1 MELSPSAHVDTF
13 CRDRLPPATL
23 WPELHFDLPE
33 LHYPDRLNCAQ
44 RLLDEAVR
52 RWGPDRP
59 CLLTPTERW
68 SYGDLLERV
77 NRVARVLT
85 EDFGLV
91 PGNRVLLRGPN
102 NPWLVATWLGV
113 LKAGGVAVTTM
124 PLLRAAELAELTDIS
139 RPALAVCDHRYTE
152 ELDAIR
158 RPGAT
163 PDLPVLTYGAS
174 GPADLTAR
182 CAAKD
187 GRFTAVATAADDV
200 ALIAFT
206 SGTSGR
212 PKATLH
218 FHRDVLANADTF
230 SRHVLRPR
238 PDDVFTGTPSLA
250 FTFGLGGL
258 VVFPLAVGASVLL
271 VEQPAPE
278 RLAGLVEAHGVTVL
292 FTAPTAYRAILAAG
306 AVGRLTGLRRCVS
319 AGEPLP
325 ASVWRA
331 FHAATGLRIID
342 GIGSTEMLHVFVSA
356 ADEDIRPG
364 AIGRPVPGYR
374 AAVVD
379 ELGRPVPDGR
389 PGLLAVTGP
398 TGCRYLADPRQA
410 SYVRGGWNITGD
422 TCVRDADGYFRYMA
436 RSDDMI
442 VSSGHNIAGP
452 EVEKALASHP
462 HVAECGVVG
471 APDER
476 RGALVKAY
484 VVLRAGVPAGGATV
498 RALQAHVKQ
507 AIAPYKYPRSVEF
520 VTELPRTGTGKLR
533 RAALRERARGEES
546 PAGAAPTDASST
558 GAASAGPAPAGV
570 APAGPASTGPA
581 PVVPPEQEREAPPG
595 TRPNGTS
602 PGARPGFGIS
612 LP

>member
-1 MELSPSAHVDTF
+1 MEPSSSAHADSF
-13 CRDRLPPATL
+13 CRDRLPPPSL
-23 WPELHFDLPE
+23 RPEFHFDLPE
-33 LHYPDRLNCAQ
+33 LDYPDRLNCAH
-44 RLLDEAVR
+44 RLLDDSVAR
-52 RWGPDRP
+52 LGPDRP
-59 CLLTPTERW
+59 CLLTPDDRW
-68 SYGDLLERV
+68 TYGELLLRAGQ
-77 NRVARVLT
+77 VAQVLT
-85 EDFGLV
+85 EDFGLR

-102 NPWLVATWLGV
+102 NPWLVAGWFGV
-113 LKAGGVAVTTM
+113 LKAGCVAVTTM
-124 PLLRAAELAELTDIS
+124 PLLRAAELSEVADIS

-152 ELDAIR
+152 ELDATGR
-158 RPGAT
+158 AGTA

-187 GRFTAVATAADDV
+187 GRFTTVATAADDV

-218 FHRDVLANADTF
+218 FHRDVLATADTF

-238 PDDVFTGTPSLA
+238 PDDVFTGTPPLA

-258 VVFPLAVGASVLL
+258 VVFPLSVGASTLL
-271 VEQPAPE
+271 VEQASPE
-278 RLAGLVEAHGVTVL
+278 GLAGLVEEYGVTVL
-292 FTAPTAYRAILAAG
+292 FTAPTAYRAIMAAG
-306 AVGRLTGLRRCVS
+306 AVGRLAGLRRCVS
-319 AGEPLP
+319 AGEALP
-325 ASVWRA
+325 AAVWEE

-342 GIGSTEMLHVFVSA
+342 GIGSTEMLHVFLAA

-364 AIGRPVPGYR
+364 SIGRPVPGYR

-379 ELGRPVPDGR
+379 ERGDPVPDGR
-389 PGLLAVTGP
+389 PDLLAVTGP

-410 SYVRGGWNITGD
+410 AYVRNGWNITGD
-422 TCVRDADGYFRYMA
+422 TCVRDEHGYFWYVA

-452 EVEKALASHP
+452 EVERALATHP

-476 RGALVKAY
+476 RGMRVTAY

-498 RALQAHVKQ
+498 RELQAHVKR
-507 AIAPYKYPRSVEF
+507 AIAPYKYPRAVEF
-520 VTELPRTGTGKLR
+520 VPELPRTGTGKLR
-533 RAALRERARGEES
+533 RAELRARAGGE
-546 PAGAAPTDASST
+546 A
-558 GAASAGPAPAGV
+558 
-570 APAGPASTGPA
+570 
-581 PVVPPEQEREAPPG
+581 VPPA
-595 TRPNGTS
+595 
-602 PGARPGFGIS
+602 
-612 LP
+612 